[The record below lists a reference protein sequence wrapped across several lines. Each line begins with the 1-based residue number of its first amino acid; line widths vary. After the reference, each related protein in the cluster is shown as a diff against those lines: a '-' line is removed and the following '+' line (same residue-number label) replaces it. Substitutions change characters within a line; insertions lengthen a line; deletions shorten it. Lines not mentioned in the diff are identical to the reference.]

1 MSEDLLKVQGLHIS
15 YGAVQAVQGVSFE
28 VPLGRTVC
36 LIGANGAG
44 KSSILRALSG
54 LIPAQGQL
62 SFKGSSLQGVP
73 AHVRVKQG
81 LVHCPEGRGVFPE
94 MSVRENLQ
102 LGAYTRTDPGA
113 VGKDLDHVL
122 GLFPRLAERLPQAA
136 GTLSGGEQQMLAMGR
151 ALMARPQLLML
162 DEPSLGLAPQV
173 VEMIM
178 ETVQAI
184 CRQGVSVLLV
194 EQNAS
199 LALEISHHA
208 YVLETGQVVLQGE
221 AAAVANDE
229 RVKKAYL
236 GG

>member
-1 MSEDLLKVQGLHIS
+1 MSPSLLKVEGLSVS
-15 YGAVQAVQGVSFE
+15 YGAVRAVQGVSFE
-28 VPLGRTVC
+28 VAAGRTVC
-36 LIGANGAG
+36 LVGANGAG

-54 LIPAQGQL
+54 LIPCQGAL
-62 SFKGSSLQGVP
+62 SFKGSDLAAVP

-102 LGAYTRTDPGA
+102 LGAYSRHDAAGVA
-113 VGKDLDHVL
+113 KDLDYVL
-122 GLFPRLAERLPQAA
+122 GLFPRLAERLKQSA

-151 ALMARPQLLML
+151 ALMAQPQLLML

-173 VEMIM
+173 VEMIL

-194 EQNAS
+194 EQNAA
-199 LALEISHHA
+199 LALEISHQA
-208 YVLETGQVVLQGE
+208 YVLETGQVVLHGP
-221 AAAVANDE
+221 AADVAQDE
-229 RVKKAYL
+229 RVQKAYL
-236 GG
+236 GA